1 MSPSD
6 REKRRT
12 LRAQLQ
18 ARLDELRN
26 AGTAEIVS
34 TPEETFGDASVAL
47 ESQAE
52 RCSPCQTRFARR
64 RWARA
69 APR

>member
-6 REKRRT
+6 REKRRA

-26 AGTAEIVS
+26 GAAELVT

-52 RCSPCQTRFARR
+52 RCSPCQTPFERR
-64 RWARA
+64 RSARA